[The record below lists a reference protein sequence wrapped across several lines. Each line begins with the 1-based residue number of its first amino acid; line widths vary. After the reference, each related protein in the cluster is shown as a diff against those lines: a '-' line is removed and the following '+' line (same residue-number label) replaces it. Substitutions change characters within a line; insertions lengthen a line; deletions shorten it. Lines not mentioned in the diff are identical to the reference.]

1 MARIERVVLY
11 VTAVVCL
18 ALVLGVRGVD
28 GTAIASQDAGSG
40 SQKMATVDVLAL
52 VQETLQADDF
62 RPERESVAEEWTAR
76 LDQAQSELQRLQE
89 EIQLLPQNDPQQGP
103 LRQQYQRLAQ
113 QAQQIGQ
120 QANQA
125 YQEMSAR
132 QAREAY
138 TRVHAAADKVA
149 ASGGFGVVFATRTD
163 ATIDESSN
171 LATVTQEILARPVL
185 FGPATTD
192 LTGMVRT
199 ELGLPEP
206 GAEVEGEASEDEV
219 APSGG

>member
-18 ALVLGVRGVD
+18 AIVLGVRGVD
-28 GTAIASQDAGSG
+28 GTAIASQDTASS

-52 VQETLQADDF
+52 VQETLQSDTF
-62 RPERESVAEEWTAR
+62 RPERESVAEEWTRR
-76 LDQAQSELQRLQE
+76 LDAAQAELQRLQE

-138 TRVHAAADKVA
+138 AKVHSAADKVA
-149 ASGGFGVVFATRTD
+149 ASQGFGVVFATRTD

-206 GAEVEGEASEDEV
+206 GAEEAEAMEEE
-219 APSGG
+219 AGASGG